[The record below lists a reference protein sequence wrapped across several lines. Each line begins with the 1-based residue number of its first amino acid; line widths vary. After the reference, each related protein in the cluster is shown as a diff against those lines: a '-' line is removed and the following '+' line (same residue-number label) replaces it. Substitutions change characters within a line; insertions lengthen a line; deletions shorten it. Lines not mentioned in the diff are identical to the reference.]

1 MKILAYI
8 KKLLYLCAQIVIIRM
23 ETPDKN
29 EQIITDYSGFKRM
42 TFIPGE
48 NSTDDVAVMEINSTQ
63 RRFSQF
69 IIPDQYFTPTYCIQL
84 VQKGELR
91 IYINNQEYCVKA
103 NEGCLI
109 SPDFLLRKPDNMD
122 NFVEMRVLALSRRF
136 MQEVNPQFPLA
147 LISHVY
153 VHPVWQMNAQKMQR
167 CMHYLDLLREVIDD
181 KDRTAAIHLIRSF
194 LHYLAGE
201 DLSMWNDKPMSRNE
215 EITGRFMHLVD
226 ANYERHHDLDW
237 YAGQMC
243 LSTRYVA
250 NTVKETLGMT
260 ASACIE
266 QALMQRAK
274 TLLYTTNKP
283 IQEIADELGFQNQS
297 HFGTFFK
304 RHEGV
309 SPATFRKSPKS

>member
-1 MKILAYI
+1 
-8 KKLLYLCAQIVIIRM
+8 M
-23 ETPDKN
+23 ETPAKN

-48 NSTDDVAVMEINSTQ
+48 NAVDDLAVLEINSTQ
-63 RRFSQF
+63 GRFSQY
-69 IIPDQYFTPTYCIQL
+69 IIPDQYFIPTYCIQFIL
-84 VQKGELR
+84 KGELR
-91 IYINNQEYCVKA
+91 VFINNRSYCIKA
-103 NEGCLI
+103 NEGCLLT
-109 SPDFLLRKPDNMD
+109 PDFLLRKPDDMD
-122 NFVEMRVLALSRRF
+122 NSVEMRGLAISRKF

-147 LISHVY
+147 LISQVY
-153 VHPVWQMNAQKMQR
+153 VHPVWQMSEQKMQR
-167 CMHYLDLLREVIDD
+167 SMHYLDLLREVIED
-181 KDRTAAIHLIRSF
+181 KDRTAAIHLVRSF

-201 DLSMWNDKPMSRNE
+201 NLSRWNDKPMTRNE

-226 ANYERHHDLDW
+226 ANCEQHHDLDW
-237 YAGQMC
+237 YAGEMC

-274 TLLYTTNKP
+274 TLLYTTTKS

-304 RHEGV
+304 RHTGL
-309 SPATFRKSPKS
+309 SPAAFRKKKE

>member
-1 MKILAYI
+1 
-8 KKLLYLCAQIVIIRM
+8 M
-23 ETPDKN
+23 ETPAKN

-48 NSTDDVAVMEINSTQ
+48 NAVDDLAVLEINSTQ
-63 RRFSQF
+63 GRFSQY
-69 IIPDQYFTPTYCIQL
+69 IIPDQYFIPTYCIQFIL
-84 VQKGELR
+84 KGELR
-91 IYINNQEYCVKA
+91 VFINNRSYCIKA
-103 NEGCLI
+103 NEGCLLT
-109 SPDFLLRKPDNMD
+109 PDFLLRKPDDMD
-122 NFVEMRVLALSRRF
+122 NSVEMRGLAISRKF

-147 LISHVY
+147 LISQVY
-153 VHPVWQMNAQKMQR
+153 VHPVWQMSEQKMQR
-167 CMHYLDLLREVIDD
+167 SMHYLDLLREVIED
-181 KDRTAAIHLIRSF
+181 KDRTAAIHLVRSF

-201 DLSMWNDKPMSRNE
+201 NLSRWNDKPMTRNE

-226 ANYERHHDLDW
+226 ANCEQHHDLDW
-237 YAGQMC
+237 YAGEMC

-274 TLLYTTNKP
+274 TLLYTTTKS

-309 SPATFRKSPKS
+309 SPAAFRKKKE